1 VSDSAIRRLLFE
13 AGDDIEAL
21 MILCKADI
29 TSKNNEKVARY
40 LRNFELVEKKMVELE
55 EKDKVRNF
63 QPPVTGDEIIKL
75 FNIPPGKIIGDI
87 KEEIKEAILEG
98 HIRND
103 RQEAYELLLKIARE
117 KGLTIHELNT

>member
-1 VSDSAIRRLLFE
+1 
-13 AGDDIEAL
+13 

-63 QPPVTGDEIIKL
+63 KPPVTGDEIIKL